1 MTAAI
6 SIASVL
12 SIAIYVAVFVCVG
25 AWPLV
30 VIGAFGVLVF
40 VAALGGLRWDGAP

>member
-12 SIAIYVAVFVCVG
+12 SLAIYVVLYLCVG
-25 AWPLV
+25 AWPIVAVL
-30 VIGAFGVLVF
+30 GFGVLLF
-40 VAALGGLRWDGAP
+40 AAALGGLRWDGAP